1 MAFQYDFQPPLQ
13 PPPPQQQQ
21 VAAQML
27 PSDKTTLWMGELEPW
42 MDETFI
48 RQVWYNLGEQVVV
61 KLIRDKVTGS
71 VYAFVDF
78 ANAQTAAKVLATV
91 NGSLIPN
98 THKVFKLN
106 WASGGGLNDR
116 REDRAPEYSLFVGDL
131 SNEVSE
137 LMLLAIFQSR
147 YVSCKSAKIMTD
159 PNTGMPRGY
168 GFVRFH
174 DQSEQQRALIEMQG
188 VYCGSR
194 PMRVSMATPKN
205 SNRNHAAILQQQQ
218 QQMMLQQQQQQ
229 QHQTTPPAVMQQQFQ
244 DPNNTTVF
252 VGGLSS
258 PVNEDE
264 LRLVFSP
271 FGEITYVKIPAGKGC
286 GFVQYVHRASAEIAI
301 QQMNGFQINGSRIRL
316 SWGRSQSDKSIS
328 QMQQPTSSSS
338 SSQQP
343 PPPSRPNQSTN
354 ATSASFVQQQQPMMT
369 PVFRSPPPSVTFAQP
384 PLTSAYSP
392 YSGGSSNSM
401 NHQRN
406 SLLSP
411 THSTFL
417 QSQHLDTFDL
427 LHRQAAADMGWPD
440 VSKGLQSVSA
450 PPSKESNDPDPN
462 WRING
467 IYAQ

>member
-13 PPPPQQQQ
+13 PPPQQQTS
-21 VAAQML
+21 AQML

-48 RQVWYNLGEQVVV
+48 RQVWYNLGEQVLV

-78 ANAQTAAKVLATV
+78 SNPQTAAKVLATV

-218 QQMMLQQQQQQ
+218 QIMIQ

-316 SWGRSQSDKSIS
+316 SWGRSQSDKTIS
-328 QMQQPTSSSS
+328 QLH
-338 SSQQP
+338 QQP
-343 PPPSRPNQSTN
+343 PPPQAPQQRSQLAQPLP
-354 ATSASFVQQQQPMMT
+354 SASFVQQQQQQPQPLM
-369 PVFRSPPPSVTFAQP
+369 PAVFRSPQQQPINFAQP
-384 PLTSAYSP
+384 SLTSAYSP
-392 YSGGSSNSM
+392 YSGNSSTTM
-401 NHQRN
+401 NRN
-406 SLLSP
+406 ALLSP
-411 THSTFL
+411 THVPSNFL

-427 LHRQAAADMGWPD
+427 LNRQADMGWPD
-440 VSKGLQSVSA
+440 VSKGLQSVSGPTSA
-450 PPSKESNDPDPN
+450 SKESSDPDPN